1 MAQQSAGI
9 SPEVSAARPHTY
21 EKGSAALK
29 QLNYLV
35 GPEAF
40 RRGVGDYLKTHAYG
54 NTTLGDF
61 LDAISAAAGR
71 DLEAWSQEWL
81 LEPGTNSVAV
91 KLECEDERISSLSL
105 IQGAP
110 QDWPTRRTHRTQL
123 GLYRFEGDEVIVQT
137 LPIVAIVPL
146 VGLWL
151 GFNFSSRVIVCV
163 VMSLFPIITNTLFG
177 LKSADPGLHDLATLH
192 NASRWTRLRTIA
204 FPNALPAMFTGI
216 RIAGGLSVIGA
227 IVSDFF
233 FRQGYPGIGRL
244 LDIYRANLNYEGLIA
259 AIFASSSLGIVVFWF
274 IFDFMSISVGLYS
287 AAILPDIVY
296 SPYLDLADFVLP
308 PLFRAMFIIA
318 LLSVVMSTIDSFI
331 FISGYTF
338 GVNIL
343 SEYIP
348 RKKSDLN
355 ELVKQCGVNFGDSI
369 FFICEYIFC

>member
-1 MAQQSAGI
+1 MSTTTEEPRVLAASTTTATPRRAAAHRARRIVLPALVLLAGLALWVAVTYLVLDERRRFLLPPPWAVAHTGLVDPISRSAI
-9 SPEVSAARPHTY
+9 V
-21 EKGSAALK
+21 AALT
-29 QLNYLV
+29 QTATVALTGLGVAVLV
-35 GPEAF
+35 GVTIAVLMSQA
-40 RRGVGDYLKTHAYG
+40 RW
-54 NTTLGDF
+54 
-61 LDAISAAAGR
+61 
-71 DLEAWSQEWL
+71 LEESIYPYA
-81 LEPGTNSVAV
+81 
-91 KLECEDERISSLSL
+91 
-105 IQGAP
+105 
-110 QDWPTRRTHRTQL
+110 
-123 GLYRFEGDEVIVQT
+123 VIVQT

-274 IFDFMSISVGLYS
+274 IGWLGQRVTG
-287 AAILPDIVY
+287 AWTGPG
-296 SPYLDLADFVLP
+296 
-308 PLFRAMFIIA
+308 R
-318 LLSVVMSTIDSFI
+318 
-331 FISGYTF
+331 
-338 GVNIL
+338 
-343 SEYIP
+343 
-348 RKKSDLN
+348 
-355 ELVKQCGVNFGDSI
+355 
-369 FFICEYIFC
+369 

>member
-1 MAQQSAGI
+1 MSTATESPRVLTHSTTTTTPRRSATHRVRRIVLPALVLLAGLSLWVAVTYLVLDERRRFLLPPPWAVAHTGLVDPI
-9 SPEVSAARPHTY
+9 SRSAIV
-21 EKGSAALK
+21 AALT
-29 QLNYLV
+29 QTATVALTGLGVAVLV
-35 GPEAF
+35 GVTIAVLMSQA
-40 RRGVGDYLKTHAYG
+40 RW
-54 NTTLGDF
+54 
-61 LDAISAAAGR
+61 
-71 DLEAWSQEWL
+71 LEESIYPYA
-81 LEPGTNSVAV
+81 
-91 KLECEDERISSLSL
+91 
-105 IQGAP
+105 
-110 QDWPTRRTHRTQL
+110 
-123 GLYRFEGDEVIVQT
+123 VIVQT

-274 IFDFMSISVGLYS
+274 IGWLGQRVTG
-287 AAILPDIVY
+287 AWTGPG
-296 SPYLDLADFVLP
+296 
-308 PLFRAMFIIA
+308 R
-318 LLSVVMSTIDSFI
+318 
-331 FISGYTF
+331 
-338 GVNIL
+338 
-343 SEYIP
+343 
-348 RKKSDLN
+348 
-355 ELVKQCGVNFGDSI
+355 
-369 FFICEYIFC
+369 

>member
-1 MAQQSAGI
+1 LWVAVTYLVLDERRRFLLPPPWAVAHTGLVDPISRSAI
-9 SPEVSAARPHTY
+9 V
-21 EKGSAALK
+21 AALT
-29 QLNYLV
+29 QTATVALTGLGVAVLV
-35 GPEAF
+35 GVTIAVLMSQA
-40 RRGVGDYLKTHAYG
+40 RW
-54 NTTLGDF
+54 
-61 LDAISAAAGR
+61 
-71 DLEAWSQEWL
+71 LEESIYPYA
-81 LEPGTNSVAV
+81 
-91 KLECEDERISSLSL
+91 
-105 IQGAP
+105 
-110 QDWPTRRTHRTQL
+110 
-123 GLYRFEGDEVIVQT
+123 VIVQT

-274 IFDFMSISVGLYS
+274 IGWLGQRVTG
-287 AAILPDIVY
+287 AWTGPG
-296 SPYLDLADFVLP
+296 
-308 PLFRAMFIIA
+308 R
-318 LLSVVMSTIDSFI
+318 
-331 FISGYTF
+331 
-338 GVNIL
+338 
-343 SEYIP
+343 
-348 RKKSDLN
+348 
-355 ELVKQCGVNFGDSI
+355 
-369 FFICEYIFC
+369 

>member
-1 MAQQSAGI
+1 MSTATESPRVHTHSTTTTTPRRSATHRVRRIVLPALVLLAGL
-9 SPEVSAARPHTY
+9 SLWVAVTYLVLDERRRFLLPPPWAVAHTGLVDPNSRSAIA
-21 EKGSAALK
+21 AALT
-29 QLNYLV
+29 QTATVALTGLGVAVLV
-35 GPEAF
+35 G
-40 RRGVGDYLKTHAYG
+40 VT
-54 NTTLGDF
+54 
-61 LDAISAAAGR
+61 
-71 DLEAWSQEWL
+71 
-81 LEPGTNSVAV
+81 VAV
-91 KLECEDERISSLSL
+91 LMSQARWLEESIYPY
-105 IQGAP
+105 A
-110 QDWPTRRTHRTQL
+110 
-123 GLYRFEGDEVIVQT
+123 VIVQT

-274 IFDFMSISVGLYS
+274 IGWLGQRVTG
-287 AAILPDIVY
+287 AWTGPG
-296 SPYLDLADFVLP
+296 
-308 PLFRAMFIIA
+308 R
-318 LLSVVMSTIDSFI
+318 
-331 FISGYTF
+331 
-338 GVNIL
+338 
-343 SEYIP
+343 
-348 RKKSDLN
+348 
-355 ELVKQCGVNFGDSI
+355 
-369 FFICEYIFC
+369 

>member
-1 MAQQSAGI
+1 MSTTTEEPRVLAASTTTATPRRAAAHRARRIVLPALVLLAGLALWVAVTYLVLDERRRFLLPPPWAVAHTGLVDPVSRSAI
-9 SPEVSAARPHTY
+9 V
-21 EKGSAALK
+21 AALT
-29 QLNYLV
+29 QTATVALTGLGVAVLV
-35 GPEAF
+35 GVTIAVLMSQA
-40 RRGVGDYLKTHAYG
+40 RW
-54 NTTLGDF
+54 
-61 LDAISAAAGR
+61 
-71 DLEAWSQEWL
+71 LEESIYPYA
-81 LEPGTNSVAV
+81 
-91 KLECEDERISSLSL
+91 
-105 IQGAP
+105 
-110 QDWPTRRTHRTQL
+110 
-123 GLYRFEGDEVIVQT
+123 VIVQT

-274 IFDFMSISVGLYS
+274 IGWLGQRVTG
-287 AAILPDIVY
+287 AWTGPG
-296 SPYLDLADFVLP
+296 
-308 PLFRAMFIIA
+308 R
-318 LLSVVMSTIDSFI
+318 
-331 FISGYTF
+331 
-338 GVNIL
+338 
-343 SEYIP
+343 
-348 RKKSDLN
+348 
-355 ELVKQCGVNFGDSI
+355 
-369 FFICEYIFC
+369 

>member
-1 MAQQSAGI
+1 MSTTTEEPRVLAASTTTATPRRAAAHRARRIVLPALVLLAGLALWVAVTYLVLDERRRFLLPPPWAVAHTGLVDPISRSAI
-9 SPEVSAARPHTY
+9 V
-21 EKGSAALK
+21 AALT
-29 QLNYLV
+29 QTATVALTGLGVAVLV
-35 GPEAF
+35 GVTIAVLMSQA
-40 RRGVGDYLKTHAYG
+40 RW
-54 NTTLGDF
+54 
-61 LDAISAAAGR
+61 
-71 DLEAWSQEWL
+71 LEESIYPYA
-81 LEPGTNSVAV
+81 
-91 KLECEDERISSLSL
+91 
-105 IQGAP
+105 
-110 QDWPTRRTHRTQL
+110 
-123 GLYRFEGDEVIVQT
+123 VIVQT

-274 IFDFMSISVGLYS
+274 IGWLGQRVTG
-287 AAILPDIVY
+287 AWTG
-296 SPYLDLADFVLP
+296 
-308 PLFRAMFIIA
+308 R
-318 LLSVVMSTIDSFI
+318 
-331 FISGYTF
+331 
-338 GVNIL
+338 
-343 SEYIP
+343 
-348 RKKSDLN
+348 
-355 ELVKQCGVNFGDSI
+355 
-369 FFICEYIFC
+369 

>member
-1 MAQQSAGI
+1 MSTATESPRVLTHSTTTTTPRRSATHRVRRIVLPALVLLAGLSLWVAVTYLVLDERRRFLLPPPWAVAHTGLVDPI
-9 SPEVSAARPHTY
+9 SRSAIV
-21 EKGSAALK
+21 AALT
-29 QLNYLV
+29 QTATVALTGLGVAVLV
-35 GPEAF
+35 G
-40 RRGVGDYLKTHAYG
+40 VT
-54 NTTLGDF
+54 
-61 LDAISAAAGR
+61 
-71 DLEAWSQEWL
+71 
-81 LEPGTNSVAV
+81 VAV
-91 KLECEDERISSLSL
+91 LMSQARWLEESIYPY
-105 IQGAP
+105 A
-110 QDWPTRRTHRTQL
+110 
-123 GLYRFEGDEVIVQT
+123 VIVQT

-274 IFDFMSISVGLYS
+274 IGWLGQRVTG
-287 AAILPDIVY
+287 AWTGPG
-296 SPYLDLADFVLP
+296 
-308 PLFRAMFIIA
+308 R
-318 LLSVVMSTIDSFI
+318 
-331 FISGYTF
+331 
-338 GVNIL
+338 
-343 SEYIP
+343 
-348 RKKSDLN
+348 
-355 ELVKQCGVNFGDSI
+355 
-369 FFICEYIFC
+369 